1 MSKPGKN
8 ISRIIILIVALQI
21 LNTGLFAQDFQVL
34 KKVTS
39 TGEETN
45 IINSVAE
52 YIGEV
57 VFQKANSFPER
68 RNTPHHHQKHHFS
81 VKAQTIKLIA
91 KENYIQPIQ
100 SPVVLKTTYES
111 LQKPYLNFV
120 RDITPPPPKA

>member
-1 MSKPGKN
+1 MSKPGRN
-8 ISRIIILIVALQI
+8 IGRFIILIVALQI
-21 LNTGLFAQDFQVL
+21 LNTGLFAQDFQAL
-34 KKVTS
+34 KNTTS

-57 VFQKANSFPER
+57 VLQKANSFPER
-68 RNTPHHHQKHHFS
+68 KNTGSHHKHHVT

-91 KENYIQPIQ
+91 RENYLQPSQ

-111 LQKPYLNFV
+111 LQKPYLDFV
-120 RDITPPPPKA
+120 REITPPPPKA

>member
-1 MSKPGKN
+1 MSKPGRN
-8 ISRIIILIVALQI
+8 IGRFIILIVALQI

-52 YIGEV
+52 YVSEIV
-57 VFQKANSFPER
+57 LQKTNSFPER
-68 RNTPHHHQKHHFS
+68 KNTGNHHKHHLP

-91 KENYIQPIQ
+91 RENYLQPSQ
-100 SPVVLKTTYES
+100 SPVVLTTTYES

-120 RDITPPPPKA
+120 REITPPPPKA